1 MIPET
6 LRELLPTPQLPDI
19 PAEEVEQAL
28 TVRDE
33 RAKMRAFE
41 IYTSQ
46 VTPNLAEIARQ
57 VGCSKQYLYQISK
70 DEHWVERK
78 AHMAIALNGDGQL
91 LDDLMEYAQA
101 ELRSKVATRLGELD
115 EVCRKKG
122 SNRLRAILAWLE
134 MAGVGKEVESPMPRS
149 VSVHNDLSDRRQVTV
164 VQGLKQEAVEDVSS
178 LPVGTEP
185 ASVHP

>member
-6 LRELLPTPQLPDI
+6 LQDLLPAPQLPDI
-19 PAEEVEQAL
+19 PVTEERTL
-28 TVRDE
+28 IRDE

-41 IYTSQ
+41 IYVSQTS
-46 VTPNLAEIARQ
+46 PNLAEIARQ

-91 LDDLMEYAQA
+91 LDDLMEYAQT
-101 ELRSKVATRLGELD
+101 ELRSKVATRLAELD

-134 MAGVGKEVESPMPRS
+134 MAGVGKEVENPMPRS

-164 VQGLKQEAVEDVSS
+164 VQGPRQEELEDVSS
-178 LPVGTEP
+178 LPVGTDSP
-185 ASVHP
+185 GVHTQG